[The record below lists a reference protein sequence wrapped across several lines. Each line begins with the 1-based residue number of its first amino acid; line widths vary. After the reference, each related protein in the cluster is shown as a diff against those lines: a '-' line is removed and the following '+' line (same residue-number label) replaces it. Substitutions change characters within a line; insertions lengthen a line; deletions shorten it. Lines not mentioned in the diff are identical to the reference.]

1 MENSIPV
8 SNERPTRRSFQLSEN
23 QPKEQSLPVIEA
35 PRQRSQASA
44 KPAPGLY
51 DAVIALW
58 LMAALLFPANYVGR
72 SQDNRMMTYDATGNL
87 LTVTEPD
94 ASKADVGYTY
104 DGLKRQLTETSGGL
118 THQYRYD
125 LAGNRTS
132 VLYGGLSVPLISAY
146 DAQNRLSTL
155 TQGLLVTTYT
165 YDLDGNILTKTLP
178 NGDATTSTFDA
189 ANRTMT
195 LVSTR
200 GSGGLPLSS
209 YTYAY
214 DPAANVKQ
222 VTEAYADPAMNRV
235 VTNTYDA
242 INRLTQE
249 AVTGSG
255 AGTTLY
261 SYDDAHNRETMT
273 KGGVLTSYSYNSRNQ
288 LTSFTEGSS
297 RTVSYTYD
305 NNGNRLTRTEGINTD
320 TLTWDNENRLIALA
334 KTSLG
339 GSGTYGWGYDY
350 RTRRVELAYNA
361 TVTKAVFSGG
371 TEVREFENGLP
382 SVDYVRGSDWGGG
395 VGGILYTERA
405 GVPSFTH
412 YNHRGDVTAKTDATG
427 NITYQ
432 ATYEAFGK
440 RVTETGATLDRQK
453 SNTKDEDVPG
463 YANEGFRFR
472 DLETGA
478 FLSKDPA
485 GFVDGPNLY
494 TYVRQNPWTGFDPD
508 GLWTMTQTAGLLR
521 ATGGL
526 LEAGAGI
533 SLGIATSWTG
543 VGAVAGGAIAL
554 HGFDTAIAGFREV
567 ATGSQVDSL
576 TSQGLQA
583 AGMSKNAANLTDTG
597 IGIAGSLGA
606 GTVTG
611 LSKVAAIAATDEAAA
626 GMTTLQILR
635 GTEKGAK
642 ALPDEVFK
650 ALGAEATTP
659 LAKAAAIESGA
670 VAGTEGLNLVK
681 AVGLAGTGL
690 TPAADIGAGAIGATA
705 QVTAS
710 AVAPKPQQPPTPST
724 SATETAP
731 APPKVSTEKPKED

>member
-1 MENSIPV
+1 
-8 SNERPTRRSFQLSEN
+8 
-23 QPKEQSLPVIEA
+23 
-35 PRQRSQASA
+35 
-44 KPAPGLY
+44 
-51 DAVIALW
+51 
-58 LMAALLFPANYVGR
+58 MAALLFPANYVGR
-72 SQDNRMMTYDATGNL
+72 SQDNRVMTYDATGNL
-87 LTVTEPD
+87 LTVSEPD
-94 ASKADVGYTY
+94 ASKAGKADVAYSY
-104 DGLKRQLTETSGGL
+104 DALKRQLTETSGGL
-118 THQYRYD
+118 AHQYRYD
-125 LAGNRTS
+125 LAGNRIS

-146 DAQNRLSTL
+146 DAQNRLSAL
-155 TQGLLVTTYT
+155 TQGPLGTTYA

-261 SYDDAHNRETMT
+261 SYDDAYNRETMT

-305 NNGNRLTRTEGINTD
+305 DNGNRQTRTEGLNTD
-320 TLTWDNENRLIALA
+320 TFTWDNENRLIALA

-412 YNHRGDVTAKTDATG
+412 YNRRGDVTAKTDATG

-453 SNTKDEDVPG
+453 SNTKDEDIPG

-485 GFVDGPNLY
+485 GFIDGPNLY
-494 TYVRQNPWTGFDPD
+494 SYVVQNPWTKFDPE
-508 GLWTMTQTAGLLR
+508 GLHWLDFLPATQAAASGGRSPYGSERAAVGHSQVVTQPILKTVAATGAVVVAAPFVAVAAVEAGPAVAAAAPVLAR
-521 ATGGL
+521 ATTATMATAARNPQATVAAV
-526 LEAGAGI
+526 EAV
-533 SLGIATSWTG
+533 T
-543 VGAVAGGAIAL
+543 VGAVVYAETGDA
-554 HGFDTAIAGFREV
+554 V
-567 ATGSQVDSL
+567 AAA
-576 TSQGLQA
+576 TSA
-583 AGMSKNAANLTDTG
+583 
-597 IGIAGSLGA
+597 
-606 GTVTG
+606 G
-611 LSKVAAIAATDEAAA
+611 LS
-626 GMTTLQILR
+626 
-635 GTEKGAK
+635 
-642 ALPDEVFK
+642 
-650 ALGAEATTP
+650 
-659 LAKAAAIESGA
+659 
-670 VAGTEGLNLVK
+670 GLNSY
-681 AVGLAGTGL
+681 ASGVGGKLGKKHFNSVQRRF
-690 TPAADIGAGAIGATA
+690 TA
-705 QVTAS
+705 HCQRKRNAEL
-710 AVAPKPQQPPTPST
+710 QQQLL
-724 SATETAP
+724 
-731 APPKVSTEKPKED
+731 K